1 MKEITCIECRGRGY
15 IIVVD
20 QVEPCPLCEGK
31 GQLERL
37 SSRDRRYD
45 IDQKILHSNERR
57 KMNLCMLL

>member
-31 GQLERL
+31 GTIREDLVREIE
-37 SSRDRRYD
+37 DMIFD
-45 IDQKILHSNERR
+45 PEDTPF
-57 KMNLCMLL
+57 